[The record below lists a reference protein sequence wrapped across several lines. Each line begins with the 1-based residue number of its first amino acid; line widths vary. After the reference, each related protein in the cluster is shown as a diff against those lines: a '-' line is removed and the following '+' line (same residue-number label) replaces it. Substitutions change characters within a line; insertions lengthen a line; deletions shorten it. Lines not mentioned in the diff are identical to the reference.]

1 MGAIGIVALVI
12 VVLIVSAIGF
22 QNLLAAIGVAIV
34 FALFLRYITDEY
46 YKFSEGFSGAIVSLG
61 IAGILSIF
69 IDVEF
74 WGFWIAYIVVLLFW
88 GFSLNHN
95 VVKIE
100 KEAQPVLKE
109 LQDFLEDYSHFMQ
122 DHYRFVSVYWSEG
135 DMNILLYVL
144 DAEIEQDIYREYREY
159 RKSQKDDVDPTTDSY
174 LLHFFDGYKPIS
186 KHYYQCY
193 LLLEEGTHE
202 FGEDSLVY
210 RWKIPVY
217 ENESGLS
224 PVIRIRMQE
233 KYPSS
238 FRKGTNDVNFT
249 IKFEQTK

>member
-46 YKFSEGFSGAIVSLG
+46 FEFLYGLSVAIVSLG

-88 GFSLNHN
+88 GFSLNRS

-100 KEAQPVLKE
+100 KEAQPVLKD
-109 LQDFLEDYSHFMQ
+109 LQDFLEDYAHFMP
-122 DHYRFVSVYWSEG
+122 DYDRRAEVYWE
-135 DMNILLYVL
+135 DRKIQIKLWTW
-144 DAEIEQDIYREYREY
+144 DAKIKRDIYRECDRAHI
-159 RKSQKDDVDPTTDSY
+159 DPNPV
-174 LLHFFDGYKPIS
+174 FFGEYKPIS
-186 KHYYQCY
+186 KRYYNCY
-193 LLLEEGTHE
+193 MLLDEGTPA

-210 RWKIPVY
+210 TWPFAVLGQKGYIF
-217 ENESGLS
+217 
-224 PVIRIRMQE
+224 PVISNRM
-233 KYPSS
+233 KDRYSGS
-238 FRKGTNDVNFT
+238 FDGNKDMFT
-249 IKFEQTK
+249 IRFDKTK

>member
-46 YKFSEGFSGAIVSLG
+46 FEFLYGLSVAIVSLG

-74 WGFWIAYIVVLLFW
+74 WGFWIAYIVILLFW

-100 KEAQPVLKE
+100 KEAQPVLKD
-109 LQDFLEDYSHFMQ
+109 LQDFLEDYAHFMP
-122 DHYRFVSVYWSEG
+122 DYDRRAEVYWE
-135 DMNILLYVL
+135 DRKIQIKLWTW
-144 DAEIEQDIYREYREY
+144 DAEIKRDIYRECDRAHIEP
-159 RKSQKDDVDPTTDSY
+159 DPV
-174 LLHFFDGYKPIS
+174 FF
-186 KHYYQCY
+186 
-193 LLLEEGTHE
+193 
-202 FGEDSLVY
+202 
-210 RWKIPVY
+210 W
-217 ENESGLS
+217 
-224 PVIRIRMQE
+224 
-233 KYPSS
+233 
-238 FRKGTNDVNFT
+238 
-249 IKFEQTK
+249 

>member
-46 YKFSEGFSGAIVSLG
+46 FEFLYGLSVAIVSLG
-61 IAGILSIF
+61 IAGILPIF

-88 GFSLNHN
+88 GFSLNRS

-100 KEAQPVLKE
+100 KEAQPVLKD
-109 LQDFLEDYSHFMQ
+109 LQDFLEDYAHFMP
-122 DHYRFVSVYWSEG
+122 DYDRRAEVYWE
-135 DMNILLYVL
+135 DRKIQIKLWTW
-144 DAEIEQDIYREYREY
+144 DAKIKRDIYRECDRAHI
-159 RKSQKDDVDPTTDSY
+159 DPNPV
-174 LLHFFDGYKPIS
+174 FFGEYKPIS
-186 KHYYQCY
+186 KRYYNCY
-193 LLLEEGTHE
+193 MLLDEGTPA

-210 RWKIPVY
+210 TWPFAVLGQKKY
-217 ENESGLS
+217 LF
-224 PVIRIRMQE
+224 PVISNRMKDRYSGFFNGNKE
-233 KYPSS
+233 M
-238 FRKGTNDVNFT
+238 FT
-249 IKFEQTK
+249 IRFDKTK